1 MTRTHRIITWTA
13 ATLAVILLA
22 LGAAGWY
29 LLDVALKPTPRSRD
43 LPAAW
48 TYLHDNYTHTRQW
61 VDSLHRHH
69 ALRDTFIT
77 SPADGAR
84 LHGYYLPATHPT
96 LRTALLIHGYTD
108 NALRMLM
115 IGYLYQHD
123 LGYNIILPDLR
134 NAGLSDGDHFQMGW
148 LDREDVKQWIGV
160 GRHLFSD
167 SLRMVV
173 HGISMGAATTM
184 MLSGD
189 SLPDCVRAF
198 VADCGY
204 TSVWDE
210 FKGEL
215 DTRYGL
221 PEFPLLYVAS
231 SLCRL
236 RYGWSFGQ
244 ASALHQVA
252 RCHKPMLFIHGTAD
266 TFVPYWMLS
275 KLYAAKPAPK
285 QRWDAPGVEHA
296 RSYKTYPREYTRR
309 VAQFL
314 HGIM

>member
-1 MTRTHRIITWTA
+1 MTRKHRIIIWAA
-13 ATLAVILLA
+13 ATLAAIVLA

-29 LLDVALKPTPRSRD
+29 LLDVALKPAPRGRD

-48 TYLHDNYTHTRQW
+48 AYLHDNYPHMRLW
-61 VDSLHRHH
+61 IDCVRNHR
-69 ALRDTFIT
+69 ALRDTFVT

-84 LHGYYLPATHPT
+84 LHGYYMPATRPT
-96 LRTALLIHGYTD
+96 PRTALLVHGYTD

-148 LDREDVKQWIGV
+148 FDRHDVRQWIDV
-160 GRHLFSD
+160 ARKLYSD
-167 SLRMVV
+167 SVRMVV

-189 SLPDCVRAF
+189 SLPGCVRAF

-210 FKGEL
+210 FGGEL
-215 DTRYGL
+215 HNRYGL

-231 SLCRL
+231 GLCRL
-236 RYGWSFGQ
+236 RYGWSFSE
-244 ASALHQVA
+244 ASALRQVA
-252 RCHKPMLFIHGTAD
+252 RCHRPMLFIHGTAD
-266 TFVPYWMLS
+266 TFVPYWMMDV
-275 KLYAAKPAPK
+275 LYAAKPAPK
-285 QRWDAPGVEHA
+285 QKWAVPGVEHA
-296 RSYKTYPREYTRR
+296 RSYQAFPREYTRR
-309 VAQFL
+309 VARFL
-314 HGIM
+314 TPVM